1 MQIGQFIR
9 KDVAASVLA
18 HLSVLALIFFS
29 TEVYPFSSVTPR
41 PIMVDIVTPDAIAKK
56 PQPDPKPQSP
66 TPDWAA
72 LAKQSVPVPPK
83 DEDAQ
88 SKSPSVRSE
97 KQEAAPQSQSP
108 PAAPKDVTARPQP
121 PSVHP
126 EKQKAA
132 PQPRPAPAPPASSL
146 GYTPAQPDLTVKY
159 HVLLGLPEAS
169 PPSDLAGK
177 PGGSVGATPS
187 STADIAAKLV
197 AAFRRHLKTCSKLPA
212 SVTPSDDVMIKL
224 RVVMTPQARLAGQP
238 VLIEG
243 TASIKGLDLEQSA
256 VKALVACQPYGMLPA
271 DRYSE
276 WRVLDLTFTPH
287 DFSS

>member
-9 KDVAASVLA
+9 KDIAASVLA

-29 TEVYPFSSVTPR
+29 TEVYPFSSVTTR
-41 PIMVDIVTPDAIAKK
+41 PIMVDIVTADAIAKK
-56 PQPDPKPQSP
+56 PQPDAKPQLP
-66 TPDWAA
+66 TPDWAS
-72 LAKQSVPVPPK
+72 LAKPSVPAPPK
-83 DEDAQ
+83 DVDAQ
-88 SKSPSVRSE
+88 SKSAPVRSE
-97 KQEAAPQSQSP
+97 KQEAATQSQSP
-108 PAAPKDVTARPQP
+108 PAAPKDVTARSQP
-121 PSVHP
+121 PSVRP
-126 EKQKAA
+126 EEQKAA
-132 PQPRPAPAPPASSL
+132 PQPQPAPASSL

-159 HVLLGLPEAS
+159 HVLLGLPAGS
-169 PPSDLAGK
+169 PPSDFAGK

-197 AAFRRHLKTCSKLPA
+197 AAFRRHLRTCSKLPA

-276 WRVLDLTFTPH
+276 WRVLDLTFTPR

>member
-9 KDVAASVLA
+9 KDIAASVLA
-18 HLSVLALIFFS
+18 HLSVLALVFFS
-29 TEVYPFSSVTPR
+29 TEVHPFSSAATR
-41 PIMVDIVTPDAIAKK
+41 PIMVDIVTADAIARK
-56 PQPDPKPQSP
+56 PQPDPKPQLP
-66 TPDWAA
+66 TPDWAS
-72 LAKQSVPVPPK
+72 LAKQSVPAPPK
-83 DEDAQ
+83 DVDAQ
-88 SKSPSVRSE
+88 SKSPSAPSG
-97 KQEAAPQSQSP
+97 KPEAPTQSQSP
-108 PAAPKDVTARPQP
+108 PAAPKDVTARSQP
-121 PSVHP
+121 PSVRH

-132 PQPRPAPAPPASSL
+132 TQPRPAPASSL

-169 PPSDLAGK
+169 PDFAGK

-197 AAFRRHLKTCSKLPA
+197 ASFRRHLRSCSKLPA
-212 SVTPSDDVMIKL
+212 SVSPSDDVMIKL

-276 WRVLDLTFTPH
+276 WRVLDLTFTPR

>member
-56 PQPDPKPQSP
+56 PQPDPKPQLP

-88 SKSPSVRSE
+88 SKSPSVRSA
-97 KQEAAPQSQSP
+97 KQEAATQPQ
-108 PAAPKDVTARPQP
+108 
-121 PSVHP
+121 
-126 EKQKAA
+126 
-132 PQPRPAPAPPASSL
+132 PAPAAPASSL
-146 GYTPAQPDLTVKY
+146 GYTPAEPDLTVKY

-224 RVVMTPQARLAGQP
+224 RVVMTPQARLAGRP

-243 TASIKGLDLEQSA
+243 TASIKGLDLKQSA
-256 VKALVACQPYGMLPA
+256 VKALMACQPYGMLPA

-276 WRVLDLTFTPH
+276 WRVLDLTFTPR